1 MQWKVRGIRGAT
13 TATENTKDAIAAA
26 VTELMDQ
33 IEDCN
38 DLDPEEII
46 SITFT
51 TTTDLDAIFPAAIAR
66 RRPGW
71 NDIPLLDVQQ
81 MKVKGSLEKC
91 IRVLIYFNT
100 LKKQKEVHHV
110 YLRGAQNLRRDW
122 NLAQMAMSL

>member
-13 TATENTKDAIAAA
+13 TATENTQDAIATA
-26 VTELMDQ
+26 VMELMHR
-33 IEDCN
+33 IEDSN
-38 DLDPEEII
+38 QLDLEEVI

-71 NDIPLLDVQQ
+71 DDIPLLDVQQ
-81 MKVKGSLEKC
+81 MKVEGSLQKC

-110 YLRGAQNLRRDW
+110 YLRGAKNLRRDW
-122 NLAQMAMSL
+122 NLAQVAMSL